1 MSADGPDPNVLKIE
15 PPMIFTKDNA
25 KELILNLRNIM
36 VGVFMLLSF

>member
-1 MSADGPDPNVLKIE
+1 MSADGPDHNVLKIE

-25 KELILNLRNIM
+25 KELIFYLRKFL